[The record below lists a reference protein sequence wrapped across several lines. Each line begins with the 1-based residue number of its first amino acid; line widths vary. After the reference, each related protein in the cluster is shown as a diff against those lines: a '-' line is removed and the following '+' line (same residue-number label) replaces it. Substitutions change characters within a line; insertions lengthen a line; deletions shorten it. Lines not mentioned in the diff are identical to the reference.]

1 MSGRVKDHPRGCGDK
16 FTTLTSVK
24 SSAGSPPRMRGQ
36 VTIITQ
42 IQAPNG
48 ITPADAGTRNFGYC
62 SGPRTWDHPRGC
74 GDKLYTW
81 TPSLTT
87 RGSPPR
93 MRGQDLFGH
102 IHFLF
107 CWITPADA
115 GTRSSGGCMRP
126 RSQDHPRGCGDK
138 TQKSQMPCQVA
149 GSPPRMRG
157 QGAPTRR
164 YLSCAGITPADA
176 GTSTSRTA
184 CGSWCGD
191 HPRGCGDKAAQRA
204 AALEKLGSP
213 PRMRGQAFHP

>member
-1 MSGRVKDHPRGCGDK
+1 MRGQDPGQAKSHRCHRITPADAGTSRRSDSVSGRVKDHPRGCGDK

-93 MRGQDLFGH
+93 MRGQDAEITDALPGGR
-102 IHFLF
+102 
-107 CWITPADA
+107 ITPADA
-115 GTRSSGGCMRP
+115 GTRSADQALSFMCR
-126 RSQDHPRGCGDK
+126 DHPRGCGDK
-138 TQKSQMPCQVA
+138 VD
-149 GSPPRMRG
+149 
-157 QGAPTRR
+157 
-164 YLSCAGITPADA
+164 L
-176 GTSTSRTA
+176 
-184 CGSWCGD
+184 
-191 HPRGCGDKAAQRA
+191 
-204 AALEKLGSP
+204 
-213 PRMRGQAFHP
+213 